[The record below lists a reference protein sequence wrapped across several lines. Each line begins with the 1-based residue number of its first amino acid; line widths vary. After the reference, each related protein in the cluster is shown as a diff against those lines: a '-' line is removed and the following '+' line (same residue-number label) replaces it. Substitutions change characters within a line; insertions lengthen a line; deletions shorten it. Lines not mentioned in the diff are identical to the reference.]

1 MIDSHVCVL
10 PQVYDSLEKLYLSLK
25 TESRP
30 LPIEGP
36 PPESTT
42 MEVIA
47 SAAAAASSPTPNS
60 NGNPFATSP
69 LTEAA
74 KAEENSSLQ
83 IEPDVKKQL
92 NGLKVELH
100 ALLRGLK

>member
-1 MIDSHVCVL
+1 M
-10 PQVYDSLEKLYLSLK
+10 
-25 TESRP
+25 
-30 LPIEGP
+30 PIEGP
-36 PPESTT
+36 PRESTT

-47 SAAAAASSPTPNS
+47 SAAAAASSPSPKS

-74 KAEENSSLQ
+74 QANAEESSSSLQ

-92 NGLKVELH
+92 NGLKAELH
-100 ALLRGLK
+100 ALLRVLG

>member
-1 MIDSHVCVL
+1 
-10 PQVYDSLEKLYLSLK
+10 
-25 TESRP
+25 
-30 LPIEGP
+30 
-36 PPESTT
+36 

-69 LTEAA
+69 LTETA
-74 KAEENSSLQ
+74 KAEENPSLQ

-92 NGLKVELH
+92 NGLKAELH
-100 ALLRGLK
+100 ALLRVLG

>member
-1 MIDSHVCVL
+1 M
-10 PQVYDSLEKLYLSLK
+10 SLK

-47 SAAAAASSPTPNS
+47 SAAAAASSPTPNP

-74 KAEENSSLQ
+74 QAKADENASLQ

-92 NGLKVELH
+92 NGLKAELH
-100 ALLRGLK
+100 ALLRVLG